1 MTDQA
6 DARRVAP
13 AAERNKDAILNVLRD
28 VLPAGQSNLLEVA
41 AGTGQHAVHFAAAL
55 AHVTWWPCELAP
67 ENLASIEAYRSR
79 GQPSQ
84 ISCHHSGW
92 M

>member
-41 AGTGQHAVHFAAAL
+41 AGTGQHAVHL
-55 AHVTWWPCELAP
+55 
-67 ENLASIEAYRSR
+67 RSWFGPR
-79 GQPSQ
+79 DLVAVRTGAVRTSPVSRPTGLGQPSQ
-84 ISCHHSGW
+84 ISCHHSS
-92 M
+92 

>member
-41 AGTGQHAVHFAAAL
+41 RGNRTARGSLRSCSGPRDLVAVRTGA
-55 AHVTWWPCELAP
+55 
-67 ENLASIEAYRSR
+67 
-79 GQPSQ
+79 
-84 ISCHHSGW
+84 
-92 M
+92 